1 MTDGRY
7 EDGEGAA
14 HGVLGRSELVVRGAE
29 ETLDRYVKLI
39 DAAVRESEHE

>member
-1 MTDGRY
+1 MDDTKVIRELLMEFLDEVSVWY
-7 EDGEGAA
+7 E
-14 HGVLGRSELVVRGAE
+14 VSE